1 MTFLLTQVQKSLLF
15 KTQASLKK
23 LSRVGLGALGLWLA
37 IAVPGLA
44 VDVRVAIRRDVEAL
58 TIGSSESAQIK
69 NGRGQ
74 VIGNLTA
81 KKAVRAQA
89 VAGAVALNDKQAWQ
103 LEVVPETDDGLV
115 FIGDRWY
122 RGKVRLAR
130 TSTGLTAIN
139 HVDLEMY
146 LASVIGKEMY
156 VSWPQAALQAQ
167 AVASR
172 SYALYKIQRQQNKLF
187 DLLSTTTSQ
196 VYGGVEGEAPST
208 LEAVAATEGQV
219 LTHSGKIIEAVFHS
233 SSGGHTENSEHVW
246 MSAVPYLRGVPDYDH
261 EAPVYQWQIN
271 FTASQLRQRL
281 PGVGNIRALIPVQTS
296 PTGRVKKLR
305 VQGDAGSQT
314 ISGRQLRKSLGLKS
328 TLFQVQ
334 PNFAPVA
341 GQPVALNGFS
351 ILGRGYGH
359 GIGMSQWGA
368 HGMAN
373 QGKNYQEIVQHYYPG
388 TILKRVL

>member
-81 KKAVRAQA
+81 KKAVRARA
-89 VAGAVALNDKQAWQ
+89 VAGAVALNNKQAWQ
-103 LEVVPETDDGLV
+103 LEIVPETDDGLV